1 MFHLI
6 KIYFK
11 SCQLANIILPTDTE
25 MNTCTETTVLIEF
38 NCGKERLIA
47 DLCTIQYRL
56 NEVSVNCNLQIN
68 GLSLQKYCLHNMV
81 EIDKIHYNFK
91 IFHNDSQQELSKY
104 VYIPFYYKLK
114 ICKWENKDWMMRLL
128 IGDKIF
134 EQICVS
140 SQNLN
145 YIRLWT

>member
-1 MFHLI
+1 M
-6 KIYFK
+6 
-11 SCQLANIILPTDTE
+11 ANIILPTDTE

-68 GLSLQKYCLHNMV
+68 GLSLQKYCLYNMV
-81 EIDKIHYNFK
+81 EIDWIHSNFK
-91 IFHNDSQQELSKY
+91 LFHDTEQELPKY
-104 VYIPFYYKLK
+104 VYIPFYHELK
-114 ICKWENKDWMMRLL
+114 ISMWENKECMARLL

-134 EQICVS
+134 E
-140 SQNLN
+140 
-145 YIRLWT
+145 